1 MAETA
6 PLYDLT
12 LLLATEA
19 SDEQRAKILA
29 DVEAAISKAGG
40 SIERN
45 DDWGQRPMAYQINHQ
60 PEAEYHLLQFQAPPT
75 LIEELAH
82 TLRIT
87 DGVLRFRVIKVRPG
101 TPAAP
106 SSPPPVV
113 ASAAAS
119 TPAPAPSREPDGAGT
134 ES

>member
-1 MAETA
+1 MA
-6 PLYDLT
+6 
-12 LLLATEA
+12 
-19 SDEQRAKILA
+19 R
-29 DVEAAISKAGG
+29 AGG

-45 DDWGQRPMAYQINHQ
+45 EGWGQRAMAYQIRHQ
-60 PEAEYHLLQFQAPPT
+60 READYHLLQFTAPPT
-75 LIEELAH
+75 LIEELSH

-87 DGVLRFRVIKVRPG
+87 DGVLRFRVIKVLSG

-113 ASAAAS
+113 AAAAS
-119 TPAPAPSREPDGAGT
+119 QSQGAPSREPAS